1 MSYFRKCMKFKGEPG
16 TIVGPGRF
24 DEYYVIRVCEHGLE
38 GHVDF
43 WTPLQEDL
51 QASLNRPPQSIT
63 EAKIQ
68 GVRLK

>member
-1 MSYFRKCMKFKGEPG
+1 MSYFRKCMKFKADPG

-24 DEYYVIRVCEHGLE
+24 DEYFVVKPCEHDLE

-43 WTPLQEDL
+43 WTMSQEDY
-51 QASLNRPPQSIT
+51 QAAMSRPPQSIT
-63 EAKIQ
+63 EAKMQ